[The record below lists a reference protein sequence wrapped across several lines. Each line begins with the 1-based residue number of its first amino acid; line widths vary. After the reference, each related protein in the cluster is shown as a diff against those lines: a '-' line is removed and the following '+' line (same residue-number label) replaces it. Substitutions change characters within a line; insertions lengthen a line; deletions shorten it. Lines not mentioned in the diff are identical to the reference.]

1 MMVRVP
7 RSGPKCPKGTEAR
20 RGANTQ
26 ATACPAASAFRN
38 RKKTRNAGNEC
49 VTLGHTLIMGD
60 LTNLFTKTTD
70 SDKVGT
76 AVTGRA
82 WWRMGAGGEEA
93 WQNHSNRIETPPGAM
108 KDRRVPV
115 ADDAV
120 RLAVG
125 PGPSQKYPEFGDP
138 RPGPA
143 RKGQEIL
150 KVSAGRLT
158 REEEPNHARGRVGI

>member
-1 MMVRVP
+1 MAKSLEP
-7 RSGPKCPKGTEAR
+7 NQDAR
-20 RGANTQ
+20 
-26 ATACPAASAFRN
+26 
-38 RKKTRNAGNEC
+38 
-49 VTLGHTLIMGD
+49 
-60 LTNLFTKTTD
+60 
-70 SDKVGT
+70 
-76 AVTGRA
+76 
-82 WWRMGAGGEEA
+82 
-93 WQNHSNRIETPPGAM
+93 GAM

-158 REEEPNHARGRVGI
+158 REEEPNPARGRVGI

>member
-1 MMVRVP
+1 MAKSLEPNRAP
-7 RSGPKCPKGTEAR
+7 R
-20 RGANTQ
+20 
-26 ATACPAASAFRN
+26 
-38 RKKTRNAGNEC
+38 
-49 VTLGHTLIMGD
+49 
-60 LTNLFTKTTD
+60 
-70 SDKVGT
+70 
-76 AVTGRA
+76 
-82 WWRMGAGGEEA
+82 
-93 WQNHSNRIETPPGAM
+93 GAM

-120 RLAVG
+120 RLTVG
-125 PGPSQKYPEFGDP
+125 PDPGHKYPEGADP

>member
-1 MMVRVP
+1 
-7 RSGPKCPKGTEAR
+7 
-20 RGANTQ
+20 
-26 ATACPAASAFRN
+26 
-38 RKKTRNAGNEC
+38 
-49 VTLGHTLIMGD
+49 
-60 LTNLFTKTTD
+60 
-70 SDKVGT
+70 
-76 AVTGRA
+76 
-82 WWRMGAGGEEA
+82 MGAGGEEA